1 MSFVE
6 AIVLGIVQGLTEFL
20 PISSTGHL
28 VLASWL
34 LDWDDPGLELD
45 VTVHAGTLAAVLL
58 YFRREWAAMARGVLS
73 GGAVTEPGPAGD
85 SWNQRRMLV
94 LLAIGTVPL
103 GIVGLITYEQLGG
116 GLRTPTSVGWLLMGT
131 GVALAVGELFGRR
144 LRRLGDLG
152 VRDAGAVGLAQA
164 LAVLPGVSRSGVTI
178 VAGLLG
184 NMTRETAA
192 RFSFLLATPAILGAS
207 VVQAGDWWVG
217 RATADLE
224 WGPLAVAAVMSFVAS
239 LAAIRGLMT
248 LLQRGS
254 LRPFVA
260 YCLVAGAAVV
270 AARAAGL

>member
-103 GIVGLITYEQLGG
+103 GIVGLITYERLGG

-224 WGPLAVAAVMSFVAS
+224 WGPLAAAAVMSFVAS